1 MNANGDSLS
10 VDQLDGMSQKQLA
23 ALARDLF
30 TQREAERERQKL
42 LDGVSV
48 EFSKGF
54 VKNKAT
60 GKEDLSKPYA
70 NVTVSGACFGWR
82 GMKFTPTSWERLQ
95 GLSAEIDRLMVEH
108 KDEFLA

>member
-10 VDQLDGMSQKQLA
+10 VASLDGMSQKELA
-23 ALARDLF
+23 ALARNLF
-30 TQREAERERQKL
+30 AQREEERKRREL

-54 VKNKAT
+54 IKDKKT
-60 GKEDLSKPYA
+60 GKDDTSKPYA
-70 NVTVSGACFGWR
+70 NVTVSGSIFGWR
-82 GMKFTPTSWERLQ
+82 GMKFTPESWARLQ
-95 GLSAEIDRLMVEH
+95 AISGEIERVIAAH

>member
-1 MNANGDSLS
+1 MNTNGDSLS

-30 TQREAERERQKL
+30 AQREEERKRREL
-42 LDGVSV
+42 LDGVTV

-54 VKNKAT
+54 IKNKTT
-60 GKEDLSKPYA
+60 GKDDPSKPYA
-70 NVTVSGACFGWR
+70 NVTVSGDCFGWR
-82 GMKFTPTSWERLQ
+82 GMKFTPESWARLQ
-95 GLSAEIDRLMVEH
+95 SISSEIERVIAAH